1 MNLLKI
7 KSRGLIVVLI
17 FNLFISGLF
26 WWASSNILKANFQN
40 PIFTSFVDSIPT
52 IVIKDETVVE
62 PVNMNA
68 SRTLGDIPF
77 LYIQT
82 DRDYVGVGAIQDGI
96 YITRKAVTVFIQGNT
111 LSQIELPDEGV
122 ITPQKIHQFLAYLIT
137 WVPVVIALI
146 YMAVLW
152 AFYLILVGFNAL
164 VGLLMKKYGK
174 VAPTHSAWRSAMVA
188 MLIVLIIDFAAGYFG
203 YALPV
208 LTIYGWPVPLFI
220 QWIIAFVLA
229 IALMNLE
236 AFIGNNETKT
246 TEHKKKK
253 LIK

>member
-1 MNLLKI
+1 MNLLKM

-17 FNLFISGLF
+17 FNLLISCLIWFG
-26 WWASSNILKANFQN
+26 SSNTLKANFQN
-40 PIFTSFVDSIPT
+40 PIFINFVDSIPT
-52 IVIKDETVVE
+52 IVIQDETVVE
-62 PVNMNA
+62 PVNMNT
-68 SRTLGDIPF
+68 SRSLDDIPL

-82 DRDYVGVGAIQDGI
+82 DRDYIGVGAIQDGI
-96 YITRKAVTVFIQGNT
+96 YITKKAVSVFINGNIV
-111 LSQIELPDEGV
+111 SQTELPDDAV
-122 ITPQKIHQFLAYLIT
+122 ITPAKIHQFFGYLIT

-164 VGLLMKKYGK
+164 VVLLMEKYGK
-174 VAPTHSAWRSAMVA
+174 PAPTHSAWRSAMVT

-208 LTIYGWPVPLFI
+208 STIYGWLFI

>member
-1 MNLLKI
+1 MNLLKM

-17 FNLFISGLF
+17 FNLIISGLI
-26 WWASSNILKANFQN
+26 WWDSSNALKANFQN
-40 PIFTSFVDSIPT
+40 PTFTSFVDSIPT
-52 IVIKDETVVE
+52 IVIQDETVVE
-62 PVNMNA
+62 PVDLNT
-68 SRTLGDIPF
+68 SRSLGDTPF

-96 YITRKAVTVFIQGNT
+96 YITRKAITVLMQGNT
-111 LSQIELPDEGV
+111 LSQIELPDEAV
-122 ITPQKIHQFLAYLIT
+122 INSAKIHQFFGYLIT
-137 WVPVVIALI
+137 WVPVVMALI
-146 YMAVLW
+146 YMAILW

-174 VAPTHSAWRSAMVA
+174 PAPVHSAWRSAMLA

-208 LTIYGWPVPLFI
+208 LTIYGFPFPLFF

-229 IALMNLE
+229 ATLMNME
-236 AFIGNNETKT
+236 AFIGNDKP
-246 TEHKKKK
+246 KKKK
-253 LIK
+253 ETK

>member
-1 MNLLKI
+1 MNLLKM

-17 FNLFISGLF
+17 FNLLISGLI

-52 IVIKDETVVE
+52 IVIQDETVVE
-62 PVNMNA
+62 PVNMNT
-68 SRTLGDIPF
+68 SRSLGDTPL

-82 DRDYVGVGAIQDGI
+82 DRDYIGVGAIQDGI
-96 YITRKAVTVFIQGNT
+96 YITKKAVSVLMQGSII
-111 LSQIELPDEGV
+111 SQIELPDEGV
-122 ITPQKIHQFLAYLIT
+122 INPTKIHQFFGYLIT

-174 VAPTHSAWRSAMVA
+174 PAPVYSAWRSAMVA
-188 MLIVLIIDFAAGYFG
+188 MLFVLIIDFAAGYFG

-208 LTIYGWPVPLFI
+208 LTIYGWPIPLFI